1 MTLKKTILI
10 IISVLPSL
18 AWGQMNQDTISKN
31 QWWNFH
37 YQSTIINQIHP
48 AFHADYS
55 GNNSL
60 KSSEESN
67 TSITTTLYL
76 GAKVWKGAAIYF
88 NPELSGGSGFS
99 KTTGIA
105 GFTNGEVY
113 RVSDPSPQ
121 VYIGRLYLRQII
133 PLSKETNA
141 IDDAANQLA
150 GKMPASYLSFTAGKY
165 SVMDFFDNNSFSHDP
180 RTQFYNWALMGNG
193 AWDYPANTRGYTYGL
208 TIELVKSVWALRYMA
223 VLVSIKANGAEMD
236 NKFTRSN
243 SHAFEFEHKYNLF
256 GENGTVRLITFF
268 TQARMG
274 SYTQSIAFAKSHNI
288 IPNIDTTAALGHTK
302 YGFGIN
308 IEHNINKNLGLF
320 FRSSWNDGQNETWAF
335 TEIDKTLSAGAQLNG
350 NLWNRKEDCLSFAF
364 LINGLSKEHRNYLNA
379 GGYGFIIGDGKLNY
393 GTECITEIYYAFK
406 LRNTAMTLSPDYQ
419 FVLHPAYNKDRGPV
433 NVFGIRAHFE
443 L

>member
-1 MTLKKTILI
+1 MTLKKAILI
-10 IISVLPSL
+10 ISFFPSL
-18 AWGQMNQDTISKN
+18 AWSQTNQDTISKN

-37 YQSTIINQIHP
+37 YQSTIINQTHP
-48 AFHADYS
+48 DFHADYF

-67 TSITTTLYL
+67 TSITTTLFL

-113 RVSDPSPQ
+113 RVSNSAPNI
-121 VYIGRLYLRQII
+121 YIGRLYLRQII
-133 PLSKETNA
+133 PLSRETNT
-141 IDDAANQLA
+141 IDDAVNQLA
-150 GKMPASYLSFTAGKY
+150 GKIPVSYLSFTAGKY

-208 TIELVKSVWALRYMA
+208 TIELVKPEWAFRYAA
-223 VLVSIKANGAEMD
+223 VLVPIKANGAEMD
-236 NKFTRSN
+236 KKFMRSN
-243 SHAFEFEHKYNLF
+243 SQVFEFEHKYNIS
-256 GENGTVRLITFF
+256 GENGIVRFITFF

-274 SYTQSIAFAKSHNI
+274 SYAKSINFANI
-288 IPNIDTTAALGHTK
+288 YHTTPNIDTTSALGHTK

-308 IEHNINKNLGLF
+308 IEHNINKNLGVF

-335 TEIDKTLSAGAQLNG
+335 TEIDRALSTGAQFNG

-364 LINGLSKEHRNYLNA
+364 LVNGLSNEHRNYLNA
-379 GGYGFIIGDGKLNY
+379 GGYGFMIGDGKLNY
-393 GTECITEIYYAFK
+393 DSEYIAEIYYAFK
-406 LRNTAMTLSPDYQ
+406 LKNTMMTLSPDYQ
-419 FVLHPAYNKDRGPV
+419 FVLHPAYNKDRGPL
-433 NVFGIRAHFE
+433 NAFGIRAHFD